1 MPLLRTL
8 RWKLFISHLLII
20 VIAGVVLLLTARVLF
35 STSLLQSGIALGS
48 SASETASVISPP
60 SLLSAQAVFQ
70 SIVEQS
76 LLIASFAALA
86 AAVVV
91 SVFVSHRIVQP
102 LQVLSQ
108 VSRRLAQG
116 SYHQRTVLPSEDEL
130 AELSLSINQL
140 AEALEHT
147 ERRRMTLIAD
157 VAHELRTP
165 LTTIEGYM
173 EGLMDGMI
181 PPGPQA
187 YSLVLRESVRLQR
200 LVNELALL
208 SRIEAGEV
216 PVKPAPLDL
225 QAVVAVA
232 CEQLVPL
239 CDAQQIQFVA
249 ELPPGLPQL
258 WADRDRLVQIL
269 LNLLG
274 NALRYT
280 PPGGSI
286 TIEAQPVD
294 GAVQITVRDTG
305 IGITS
310 EHLPHVFERFYRVDK
325 SRTRSSGGT
334 GVGLTIVRHL
344 VHAHGGEVWAES
356 DGPGLGT
363 AFHLTMPALTPDDV
377 FAGQEDVA

>member
-35 STSLLQSGIALGS
+35 SARLLQTGAALGS
-48 SASETASVISPP
+48 ASERSGVAGSSTP
-60 SLLSAQAVFQ
+60 LWAQAAFQ

-147 ERRRMTLIAD
+147 ERRRMALIAD

-225 QAVVAVA
+225 HAVVEVA
-232 CEQLVPL
+232 REQLVPL
-239 CDAQQIQFVA
+239 CDAQQIRFVA

-280 PPGGSI
+280 PPDGAI
-286 TIEAQPVD
+286 VIEAQPVD

-334 GVGLTIVRHL
+334 GIGLTIVRHL

-356 DGPGLGT
+356 DGPGTGT

-377 FAGQEDVA
+377 LAGREQRA